1 MRVPLRSLSVRWSS
15 LGAALAFSVLR
26 LSTANAAQPAPPVD
40 VTTCGQV
47 VTGAGRLVADLD
59 CTGQAGLSMSAAIMV
74 RHHGSLDLD
83 GHTLIAGPGAAAVAC
98 GALCKDGVN
107 YCEGDCTIY
116 GGTITVPTA
125 TGILGRN
132 VMLHD
137 VTVTVNTWGVIASR
151 KLTIMDST
159 IGGSDYVEVEGRWIK
174 IYRSTLI
181 GSGLAGISTAPRNS
195 SLKLFE
201 STVSGH
207 QCDLSTWRLPRLHDS
222 SCASSCGG
230 GHDGLGPWGV
240 CTDD

>member
-1 MRVPLRSLSVRWSS
+1 MRVPLRSVSVRRSS
-15 LGAALAFSVLR
+15 LCAALALTVLR

-40 VTTCGQV
+40 VTMCGQV
-47 VTGAGRLVADLD
+47 VTGAGRLVVDLD
-59 CTGQAGLSMSAAIMV
+59 CTGQLGSMSAAIMV
-74 RHHGSLDLD
+74 GHHGSLDLD

-125 TGILGRN
+125 SGISGRN
-132 VMLHD
+132 VTLHD

-195 SLKLFE
+195 SLKLFD
-201 STVSGH
+201 STVRGH

-222 SCASSCGG
+222 TCASSCGG
-230 GHDGLGPWGV
+230 GRFGTEPWGV
-240 CTDD
+240 CTND